1 MRIGGAFPFTT
12 TEPQYGGGIVALP
25 SGGIYCPSAG
35 NYLYTAG
42 DVTVLQTFDPVGQ
55 QWRGFGQ
62 PNYGAQPL
70 ETDGYNWRFINLSGT
85 ITGALITNAGSGGTN
100 GIGSTATG
108 VTVAFGAPTAPGVT
122 ATAYPIVGGAVVA
135 PTVAQA
141 GTGFVVPPD
150 VIIDPPPAGGTQ
162 ATAYATLTA
171 PGGGVASIVMVNP
184 GAGYLVAP
192 NFYLVPQNGVYVGAT
207 VAGQYGP
214 GSVPPPGQVNVAS
227 ALPNYTPAFTGSTG
241 ALLNAATL
249 TGSGTLTGIGML
261 VYGSLYTGTTIPAVT
276 ITGCGAAAATALPF
290 LVLTGFTGLTAGAG
304 YGAGTGPIFE
314 TSLGVVSLTANGNN
328 FNPRAA
334 RGVGTL
340 AGGGVASLAIEDTG
354 FGFQKVPA
362 VAILNTSALATGQAT
377 ATAVVGGVNDSSLLQ
392 TRITT

>member
-1 MRIGGAFPFTT
+1 MRIGGAFPFSVSD
-12 TEPQYGGGIVALP
+12 PAFGGGIVTLA
-25 SGGIYCPSAG
+25 SGGVYYPPAG

-42 DVTVLQTFDPVGQ
+42 DVTALQTFDPVGQ

-70 ETDGYNWRFINLSGT
+70 EVDGYNWRLINLSGT
-85 ITGALITNAGSGGTN
+85 ITGALITNAGSGATN

-108 VTVAFGAPTAPGVT
+108 VTIAFGAPTAPGIT
-122 ATAYPIVGGAVVA
+122 ATAYPIVGGAIIA

-150 VIIDPPPAGGTQ
+150 VIIDPPPPGGTQ
-162 ATAYATLTA
+162 ATAIATLSA
-171 PGGGVASIVMVNP
+171 GGVASIVMVNP

-192 NFYLVPQNGVYVGAT
+192 NFYLVPQNGVYTGAT

-214 GSVPPPGQVNVAS
+214 GAIPPPGQVNVAS
-227 ALPNYTPAFTGSTG
+227 ALPGYTPAYTGSSG
-241 ALLNAATL
+241 ALLNPSTL

-276 ITGCGAAAATALPF
+276 ITGCGAATATALPF
-290 LVLTGFTGLTAGAG
+290 LVLTGFTSLVAGVG
-304 YGAGTGPIFE
+304 YGAGAGPIFE

-328 FNPRAA
+328 FSPRAA
-334 RGVGTL
+334 RGVGAL
-340 AGGGVASLAIEDTG
+340 SGGGVASLAIEDQG
-354 FGFQKVPA
+354 FGFQKVP
-362 VAILNTSALATGQAT
+362 VVSIVNTSAAATTQAT
-377 ATAVVGGVNDSSLLQ
+377 AVAVVGGVNDSSLLQ